1 MVIVFYTDL
10 RIFWAARD
18 GDKLGQHRER
28 DILSGAGPATG
39 NLRWSQGV
47 RSSEVQTEMESVAH
61 KQSGKERKVCVCEW
75 SCTPALHPHYSQC
88 NSRYK

>member
-28 DILSGAGPATG
+28 DILSGAGPPTG

-47 RSSEVQTEMESVAH
+47 RSSEVQMEMESMAH
-61 KQSGKERKVCVCEW
+61 KQSGKESVRVRVE
-75 SCTPALHPHYSQC
+75 LHPSTSSPLQ
-88 NSRYK
+88 SMQ